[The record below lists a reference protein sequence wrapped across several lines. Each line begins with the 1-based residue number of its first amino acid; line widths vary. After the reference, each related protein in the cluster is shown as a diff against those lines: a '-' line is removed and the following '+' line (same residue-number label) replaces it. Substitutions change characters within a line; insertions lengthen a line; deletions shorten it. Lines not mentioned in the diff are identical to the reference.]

1 MCLSIARWFRDDGD
15 LTADQVADEY
25 ADFALRIAG
34 YKPHL
39 GGNAAALVGAR

>member
-1 MCLSIARWFRDDGD
+1 MHSKQD
-15 LTADQVADEY
+15 LLEAIIGRTVEQVADEY

-39 GGNAAALVGAR
+39 GGNAAARVGAR